1 MRNEFFKYGEEV
13 LTQTLQT
20 FFKTISD
27 LEDIPRQWKISMLI
41 KIDKEKQDSKKM
53 EKRGISLCNNISKL
67 FEKIIVN
74 RLNFTEAQAGARP
87 QKITVNN
94 LFTLKSIIQQRKH
107 EGKETYVA
115 FIDIEKTYDKVWS
128 NAIFYL
134 LWDRESKE
142 NYGE

>member
-74 RLNFTEAQAGARP
+74 RLNKHLNFTEAQAGARL
-87 QKITVNN
+87 QKST
-94 LFTLKSIIQQRKH
+94 
-107 EGKETYVA
+107 
-115 FIDIEKTYDKVWS
+115 D
-128 NAIFYL
+128 
-134 LWDRESKE
+134 
-142 NYGE
+142 

>member
-1 MRNEFFKYGEEV
+1 MRNEFFKYGEEF

-41 KIDKEKQDSKKM
+41 KIDKEKQDSKKI

-74 RLNFTEAQAGARP
+74 RLNKHLNFTEAQAGARR
-87 QKITVNN
+87 QKSTLNN
-94 LFTLKSIIQQRKH
+94 LFTLKSIIQQRKN
-107 EGKETYVA
+107 EGKDVRL
-115 FIDIEKTYDKVWS
+115 FRSRV
-128 NAIFYL
+128 
-134 LWDRESKE
+134 RP
-142 NYGE
+142 